1 MARIRTIKPE
11 FWQNEQLAGL
21 SEHARLLAIALLNHA
36 DDEGYFLANQ
46 ALVRAACFPFE
57 EHSKKVLGS
66 IQELS
71 SIGYIEV
78 RECSGKAIG
87 FICKFLIHQ
96 RIDKPQK
103 SKLVDIFQANTM
115 ENTDSANIPGT
126 FQERSRN
133 SPRLERKGKEQGN
146 GMEVE
151 KETEVGNGISLPQ
164 AADIV
169 KCPPSVNEG
178 TWNDWLGVRK
188 RKRGGPVTQSV
199 FSMLKREADKAGVS
213 LQDAVF
219 TCAAKN
225 WINYDST
232 WVAGK
237 SQQKT
242 FAQISEENTK
252 KAISKFTE
260 TINAIERQ

>member
-1 MARIRTIKPE
+1 MKANTPELMKFKKLQRKLGESRRGTI
-11 FWQNEQLAGL
+11 GL
-21 SEHARLLAIALLNHA
+21 L
-36 DDEGYFLANQ
+36 EGLW
-46 ALVRAACFPFE
+46 
-57 EHSKKVLGS
+57 
-66 IQELS
+66 
-71 SIGYIEV
+71 IEV
-78 RECSGKAIG
+78 A
-87 FICKFLIHQ
+87 
-96 RIDKPQK
+96 
-103 SKLVDIFQANTM
+103 
-115 ENTDSANIPGT
+115 
-126 FQERSRN
+126 RN
-133 SPRLERKGKEQGN
+133 SPAGDIGRFTNEEIAIMVDWDGDPDLLVDSLVECRWLDECSENRLVVHDWKDHCPTYVKGGLAKQRKDIAIACTTEHIPIGTNKTEFQASP
-146 GMEVE
+146 EVPST
-151 KETEVGNGISLPQ
+151 KLSLAKPSEAKLSEAIPSLKPQ

-178 TWNDWLGVRK
+178 TWNDWLAVRK
-188 RKRGGPVTQSV
+188 RKRAGPVTESA
-199 FSMLKREADKAGVS
+199 FDMLKKESIKAGVS

-219 TCAAKN
+219 TCAGKN